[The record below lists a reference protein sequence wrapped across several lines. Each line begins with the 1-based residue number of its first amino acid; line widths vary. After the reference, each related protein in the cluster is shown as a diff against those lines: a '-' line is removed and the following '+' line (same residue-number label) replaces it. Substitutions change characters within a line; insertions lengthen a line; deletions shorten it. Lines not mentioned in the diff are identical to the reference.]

1 MEPLDSR
8 GVHVDMNGNGVR
20 DTRETLTQAWQRL
33 GLLKAG
39 QKMSSAAYHGC
50 VKEAA
55 TKLVKQ
61 GLLPAKVGEYYI
73 EKASRARLLN

>member
-1 MEPLDSR
+1 
-8 GVHVDMNGNGVR
+8 
-20 DTRETLTQAWQRL
+20 
-33 GLLKAG
+33 
-39 QKMSSAAYHGC
+39 MSSAAYHGC